1 MHKKNYLILSLVLIS
16 LPFIATGQATLQ
28 DLEDAVG
35 FEDDVND
42 VPINGLIALGMAVA
56 SYLGYKKFKK

>member
-1 MHKKNYLILSLVLIS
+1 MRPTYRYTLLLLLTLIITQVNAQGLE
-16 LPFIATGQATLQ
+16 QAI
-28 DLEDAVG
+28 G
-35 FEDDVND
+35 FDDQVND

>member
-16 LPFIATGQATLQ
+16 LPFITTGQTLQ
-28 DLEDAVG
+28 DLEGAIG
-35 FEDDVND
+35 FDDDVND